1 MIYNT
6 IIELPEIIR
15 KSEKLLMADERSE
28 LLLFLSANPSA
39 GVLIEG
45 TGGIRKLRWARKG
58 KGKSGGLRIIYY
70 YYNRNVPL
78 FLLTAF
84 GKNEKD
90 NLSKS
95 ERNSL
100 KLLTELLIKNY
111 GIER

>member
-6 IIELPEIIR
+6 IIELPEVIR
-15 KSEKLLMADERSE
+15 KSEKLLMADERRE
-28 LLLFLSANPSA
+28 LLLFLSTNPSA

-45 TGGIRKLRWARKG
+45 TGGIRKLRWAGKG
-58 KGKSGGLRIIYY
+58 KGKSGGLRIIYFY
-70 YYNRNVPL
+70 HNNKLPL

-100 KLLTELLIKNY
+100 ASLTGLLLKNY
-111 GIER
+111 GIES